1 MSALDVRRLAFAHP
15 ELADLDPGARRL
27 ALRSLVARLEPPDE
41 ASVLVGRLSDDIDG
55 FGRLTELM
63 RDDEVNDILVNGA
76 NEIWSERW
84 DVLERED
91 ISFADEDELYR
102 LIDRL
107 LAAAGQRADASKPLA
122 DARLA
127 DGSRLHVALP
137 PVAPAGP
144 LVSIRR
150 FPRARMQVKDLIEKR
165 MLSNDQADFLTS
177 SVRDR
182 RSVLISGATG
192 TGKTTFLNA
201 LLAHVPRGER
211 VVLIEETPELEPDC
225 AHHVSLLARGAN
237 EEGIGGVDL
246 SSLLRA
252 ALRMRPD
259 RIVVGEVR
267 GPEASVALAAMSTG
281 HPGSLLTIHASSAR
295 GALLRLETLAQQDRS
310 VGGASP
316 AASIADTI
324 EICVH
329 LERQDGHRR
338 VAEIVES

>member
-1 MSALDVRRLAFAHP
+1 MRRLAFDHP

-27 ALRSLVARLEPPDE
+27 ALRSLVAQIEPCDE

-55 FGRLTELM
+55 YGRLTELM
-63 RDDEVNDILVNGA
+63 SDAEVNDIFVNGP
-76 NEIWSERW
+76 NEIWSEKRG
-84 DVLERED
+84 VLERED
-91 ISFADEDELYR
+91 ISFEDEDELYR

-107 LAAAGQRADASKPLA
+107 LAGAGQRVDATKPLA
-122 DARLA
+122 DARLT

-137 PVAPAGP
+137 PVAPGGP

-150 FPRARMQVKDLIEKR
+150 FPRARMQLHDLIERR
-165 MLSNDQADFLTS
+165 MLSKDQAAYLAS
-177 SVRDR
+177 CVRDR
-182 RSVLISGATG
+182 RSLLISGGTG

-201 LLAHVPRGER
+201 LLAHVPRRER

-237 EEGIGGVDL
+237 EEGIGAVDL

-267 GPEASVALAAMSTG
+267 GAEASVALAAMSTG
-281 HPGSLLTIHASSAR
+281 HPGSLLTIHASSAH
-295 GALLRLETLAQQDRS
+295 GALLRLESLARQDGS
-310 VGGASP
+310 VGGSSLK
-316 AASIADTI
+316 ASIADAI
-324 EICVH
+324 ELCVH
-329 LERQDGHRR
+329 LERRDGHRR
-338 VAEIVES
+338 VVEIVES